1 MSSDTKLDERLQGC
15 VVHRAGDAGRGQQI
29 AEADPVLTEVIRH
42 GLNSA
47 ANQMKRA
54 LVRTAFSPII
64 YEVLDF
70 AVAIYDDRVRL
81 LAQAPSLPMFMGRLS
96 FCVRAAVDA
105 VGGPAVLDPG
115 DVLLYNHPYGTGSH
129 PQDAALV
136 MPVFD
141 AGELIGYAAVKGHW
155 LDIGAK
161 DPYATDTVDM
171 HQEGTIYPGV
181 RLYRRGE
188 LVDDIYRLALAN
200 SRLPHA
206 VAGDIKAE
214 VVAVRT
220 GAAALSALVSRHG
233 LDTFQACVERIFDHG
248 EAVVRSYFERIP
260 DGSYVGEGV
269 LDNDGLSDEL
279 VHFDVAILVEG
290 SEVTVDFSDAP
301 PQRPGPVNC
310 TVPKTVAI
318 ARIAIGMLAG
328 GGEAPNE
335 GHYRAISVD
344 HAPRHVVPSRS
355 SLLRASS
362 EAGRRSR
369 RSRLSTAPSHS
380 QALSS
385 SRPAAVATSARSC
398 GGGAARRLV
407 RHGRTARRIP
417 SVRVATSEVTVVAAL
432 MHISESATRLTPTEV
447 RETKSPILVSQVELI
462 PDSGG
467 AGRSRGGLGVRYTFN
482 ALEDMWITVVVERTK
497 TPPWSLAGGK
507 PGTRNSISLEVAADA
522 DQVPLQSDPGA
533 SAEGCSARAQHRR
546 WGRLRRT
553 GATPG
558 RGSSRRHPGR
568 LSQRGSRPRRLPAR
582 VRAHD
587 VRLERILHTVDA
599 HCEGEASRV
608 VVGGILDV
616 PGATMLA
623 RKQHLE
629 RHRDELRQQ
638 LLFEPRGQSALS
650 AVLLTRPADPDADL
664 GILIMEGADYPPMS
678 GTNTIN
684 SVTVALETGIVPM
697 HEPVTELVLDTPGG
711 IVQVS
716 ARCHDGKC
724 ESVTFDNVPSFST
737 ELDVTIEV
745 PGLGTVGLDVAY
757 GGHFFALV
765 SATDRRLRDR
775 SRRGSAAG
783 GAR

>member
-1 MSSDTKLDERLQGC
+1 MSSDTQIDERLEGC
-15 VVHRAGDAGRGQQI
+15 VVHRAGDAEHGEQA

-70 AVAIYDDRVRL
+70 AVAIYDDRIRL

-105 VGGPAVLDPG
+105 VGGPAALDPG

-141 AGELIGYAAVKGHW
+141 AGKLIGYAAVKGHW

-171 HQEGTIYPGV
+171 HQEGTIYPGL

-233 LDTFQACVERIFDHG
+233 LDTFRACVERVFDHG

-269 LDNDGLSDEL
+269 LDNDGLSDDSIR
-279 VHFDVAILVEG
+279 FDVAILVEG

-335 GHYRAISVD
+335 GHYRAISVITRPGTMF
-344 HAPRHVVPSRS
+344 HPIEPAPSFIGGWSAFQALETVYRAFSQSSPELVPACSGGDICS
-355 SLLRASS
+355 IVWW
-362 EAGRRSR
+362 GRRE
-369 RSRLSTAPSHS
+369 
-380 QALSS
+380 
-385 SRPAAVATSARSC
+385 ATGEAWADGSPHPVGQ
-398 GGGAARRLV
+398 GGHVG
-407 RHGRTARRIP
+407 GDGGP
-417 SVRVATSEVTVVAAL
+417 AL

-467 AGRSRGGLGVRYTFN
+467 AGHGRGGLGVRYTFN

-507 PGTRNSISLEVAADA
+507 PGTCNSISLEAPEAPIRFLSKATRVA
-522 DQVPLQSDPGA
+522 VPKGA
-533 SAEGCSARAQHRR
+533 VLELSTGGGGGFGEPAHRPVE
-546 WGRLRRT
+546 
-553 GATPG
+553 AV
-558 RGSSRRHPGR
+558 HD
-568 LSQRGSRPRRLPAR
+568 
-582 VRAHD
+582 D
-587 VRLERILHTVDA
+587 VRNGYLS
-599 HCEGEASRV
+599 EGR
-608 VVGGILDV
+608 
-616 PGATMLA
+616 A
-623 RKQHLE
+623 R
-629 RHRDELRQQ
+629 
-638 LLFEPRGQSALS
+638 
-650 AVLLTRPADPDADL
+650 
-664 GILIMEGADYPPMS
+664 ADYPHAFEQ
-678 GTNTIN
+678 
-684 SVTVALETGIVPM
+684 VT
-697 HEPVTELVLDTPGG
+697 
-711 IVQVS
+711 
-716 ARCHDGKC
+716 
-724 ESVTFDNVPSFST
+724 
-737 ELDVTIEV
+737 
-745 PGLGTVGLDVAY
+745 
-757 GGHFFALV
+757 
-765 SATDRRLRDR
+765 
-775 SRRGSAAG
+775 
-783 GAR
+783 

>member
-1 MSSDTKLDERLQGC
+1 MSSDTQTEERLEGC
-15 VVHRAGDAGRGQQI
+15 VVHRAGDAQRSERM

-42 GLNSA
+42 GLNSG

-70 AVAIYDDRVRL
+70 AVAIYDDRIRL

-105 VGGPAVLDPG
+105 VGGPAALDPG

-141 AGELIGYAAVKGHW
+141 GGELIGYAAVKGHW

-171 HQEGTIYPGV
+171 HQEGTIYPGL

-233 LDTFQACVERIFDHG
+233 LDTFRECVERIFDHG

-260 DGSYVGEGV
+260 DGSYVGAGV
-269 LDNDGLSDEL
+269 LDNDGLSDEPIN
-279 VHFDVAILVEG
+279 FDVAIRVEG

-335 GHYRAISVD
+335 GHYRAISVITRPGTLF
-344 HAPRHVVPSRS
+344 HPIEPAPSFIGGWSAFQALETVYRAFSQSNPELVPACSGGDICS
-355 SLLRASS
+355 IVWW
-362 EAGRRSR
+362 GRREATGEAWADGS
-369 RSRLSTAPSHS
+369 PHPVG
-380 QALSS
+380 QGGH
-385 SRPAAVATSARSC
+385 VAGD
-398 GGGAARRLV
+398 GG
-407 RHGRTARRIP
+407 P
-417 SVRVATSEVTVVAAL
+417 AL

-497 TPPWSLAGGK
+497 TEPWGLSGGR
-507 PGTRNSISLEVAADA
+507 PGTCNSISLEVPPAPVRFLSKATR
-522 DQVPLQSDPGA
+522 VPVPRGAVLELSTGGGGGFGDPGQRPVEA
-533 SAEGCSARAQHRR
+533 VQNDLRDGYLSERRAR
-546 WGRLRRT
+546 
-553 GATPG
+553 
-558 RGSSRRHPGR
+558 
-568 LSQRGSRPRRLPAR
+568 
-582 VRAHD
+582 D
-587 VRLERILHTVDA
+587 
-599 HCEGEASRV
+599 
-608 VVGGILDV
+608 
-616 PGATMLA
+616 
-623 RKQHLE
+623 
-629 RHRDELRQQ
+629 
-638 LLFEPRGQSALS
+638 
-650 AVLLTRPADPDADL
+650 
-664 GILIMEGADYPPMS
+664 DYPH
-678 GTNTIN
+678 
-684 SVTVALETGIVPM
+684 AFE
-697 HEPVTELVLDTPGG
+697 HTP
-711 IVQVS
+711 
-716 ARCHDGKC
+716 
-724 ESVTFDNVPSFST
+724 
-737 ELDVTIEV
+737 
-745 PGLGTVGLDVAY
+745 
-757 GGHFFALV
+757 
-765 SATDRRLRDR
+765 
-775 SRRGSAAG
+775 
-783 GAR
+783 

>member
-1 MSSDTKLDERLQGC
+1 MSSETQIDERLYGC
-15 VVHRAGDAGRGQQI
+15 VVHRAGDAERGDET

-70 AVAIYDDRVRL
+70 AVAIYDDRIRL

-96 FCVRAAVDA
+96 FCVRSAVDA
-105 VGGPAVLDPG
+105 VGGPAALDPG

-181 RLYRRGE
+181 RLYRRGD

-220 GAAALSALVSRHG
+220 GAVALAALVSRHG
-233 LDTFQACVERIFDHG
+233 LDTFRTCVERIFDHG
-248 EAVVRSYFERIP
+248 EAVVRCYFERIP

-269 LDNDGLSDEL
+269 LDNDGLSDEI
-279 VHFDVAILVEG
+279 VPFSVAIRVEG
-290 SEVTVDFSDAP
+290 SDVTVDFSDAP

-335 GHYRAISVD
+335 GHYRAISVVTRPGTLF
-344 HAPRHVVPSRS
+344 HPIEPAPSFIGGWSAFQALETVYRAFSESSPELVPACSGGDICS
-355 SLLRASS
+355 IVWW
-362 EAGRRSR
+362 GRRE
-369 RSRLSTAPSHS
+369 
-380 QALSS
+380 
-385 SRPAAVATSARSC
+385 ATGEAWADGSPHPVGQ
-398 GGGAARRLV
+398 GGHVG
-407 RHGRTARRIP
+407 GDGGP
-417 SVRVATSEVTVVAAL
+417 AL

-467 AGRSRGGLGVRYTFN
+467 AGRGRGGLGVRYTFN

-507 PGTRNSISLEVAADA
+507 QGTCNSVSLEVPHAPIRWLSKATRVPMPKGA
-522 DQVPLQSDPGA
+522 VLELCTGGGGGFGDQTQRPVEAVRDDIRDGY
-533 SAEGCSARAQHRR
+533 
-546 WGRLRRT
+546 
-553 GATPG
+553 
-558 RGSSRRHPGR
+558 
-568 LSQRGSRPRRLPAR
+568 LSKERAR
-582 VRAHD
+582 V
-587 VRLERILHTVDA
+587 
-599 HCEGEASRV
+599 
-608 VVGGILDV
+608 
-616 PGATMLA
+616 
-623 RKQHLE
+623 
-629 RHRDELRQQ
+629 
-638 LLFEPRGQSALS
+638 
-650 AVLLTRPADPDADL
+650 
-664 GILIMEGADYPPMS
+664 DYPHAFEH
-678 GTNTIN
+678 GT
-684 SVTVALETGIVPM
+684 
-697 HEPVTELVLDTPGG
+697 
-711 IVQVS
+711 
-716 ARCHDGKC
+716 
-724 ESVTFDNVPSFST
+724 
-737 ELDVTIEV
+737 
-745 PGLGTVGLDVAY
+745 
-757 GGHFFALV
+757 
-765 SATDRRLRDR
+765 
-775 SRRGSAAG
+775 
-783 GAR
+783 